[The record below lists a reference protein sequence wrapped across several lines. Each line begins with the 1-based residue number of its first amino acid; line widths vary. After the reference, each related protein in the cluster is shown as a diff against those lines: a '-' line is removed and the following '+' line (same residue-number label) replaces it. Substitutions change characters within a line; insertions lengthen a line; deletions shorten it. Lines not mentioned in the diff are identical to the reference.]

1 MIGRM
6 KSVSVAT
13 PGVEPAAGPALKPAL
28 TRWDLTAVAINGV
41 IGAGIFGLPAV
52 AAGMVGVASPLAFV
66 FCALIVSLF
75 VMCFAEVAGRFSD
88 TGGPYVYSRSLF
100 GPFVAF
106 EIGWCAWLARLSSF
120 AANSNLLVAYLG
132 FFVPSLSAGI
142 PRVVV
147 LVFVSTILAVINIR
161 GVTAGARLVDTFA
174 VVKVG
179 ALVLFG
185 AAGLGFVDWSRFSDV
200 SVPGNGDW
208 GSAMLLVLYA
218 FMGFENAA
226 IPSGEARS
234 PRKDTGW
241 AVIVALGTSAA
252 IYVAVQIVAVGTLP
266 DLAAS
271 SRPLA
276 DAAQLFIGPAGAGFI
291 SLLACVSIIGNIG
304 GTALIAPRLTYA
316 LSERKD
322 FPALFGRLHPQYCTP
337 VASILLFTGAACAL
351 AISGQFIWLATMSV
365 LARLTNYFVTCIA
378 LPLFRRRSA
387 EPSGFKV
394 PFGSVVAIAGSSLCI
409 WLFTQATW
417 SDLRGFAVA
426 CVAGGLLYLAR
437 PRNMQ

>member
-1 MIGRM
+1 MIRRM
-6 KSVSVAT
+6 KPASVAS
-13 PGVEPAAGPALKPAL
+13 PSVQPALQPALKPAL
-28 TRWDLTAVAINGV
+28 TLWDLTAVAINGV

-52 AAGMVGVASPLAFV
+52 AARMVGVSSPLAFV
-66 FCALIVSLF
+66 FCALVVSLF
-75 VMCFAEVAGRFSD
+75 VLCFAEVAGRFSD
-88 TGGPYVYSRSLF
+88 TGGPYIYSRSLF
-100 GPFVAF
+100 GPFIAF

-142 PRVVV
+142 PRVVILV
-147 LVFVSTILAVINIR
+147 LVSAILATVNIR
-161 GVTAGARLVDTFA
+161 GVTTGARFVDAFA
-174 VVKVG
+174 AVKVG

-185 AAGLGFVDWSRFSDV
+185 AIGLGFVDWSRFSEA
-200 SVPGNGDW
+200 SLQGNGNW
-208 GSAMLLVLYA
+208 GGAMLLVLYA

-234 PRKDTGW
+234 PRRHTGW
-241 AVIVALGTSAA
+241 AVIIALGVSAA

-266 DLAAS
+266 NLIAS
-271 SRPLA
+271 DRPLA
-276 DAAQLFIGPAGAGFI
+276 DAAQMFMGPAGATFI

-316 LSERKD
+316 FSERKD
-322 FPALFGRLHPQYCTP
+322 FPALFGRLHPEYRTP
-337 VASILLFTGAACAL
+337 VASIVLFTGVACAL

-365 LARLTNYFVTCIA
+365 LARLTNYFVTCVA

-394 PFGSVVAIAGSSLCI
+394 PFGSAVAIAGSALCI
-409 WLFTQATW
+409 WLFMQATW

-437 PRNMQ
+437 PRGN